1 MLFLLLNEET
11 SYLRVRVTDHLKVP
25 VERYFLKPLGCAIS
39 VLQTEECSQEEC
51 SEVCEW
57 VWDLPTF
64 LYTVNIRCL
73 WSFLFLFTVSRERW
87 SGWVLEDGCTGGA
100 NRLVAPFESEKL
112 HLIMAPIFCWGLIW
126 HPSLCSSPW
135 TYFSGRMRNGPPVPD
150 GREDSGVFLTKSFKE
165 SVFNS
170 VPHLDTWSS
179 KVLRQFVLDKL
190 IKVF

>member
-1 MLFLLLNEET
+1 MPSLSSKQKNVHKKNVRKCVNESGTYLLSCTLWILDIFGVFY
-11 SYLRVRVTDHLKVP
+11 SYLQFR
-25 VERYFLKPLGCAIS
+25 G
-39 VLQTEECSQEEC
+39 
-51 SEVCEW
+51 
-57 VWDLPTF
+57 
-64 LYTVNIRCL
+64 
-73 WSFLFLFTVSRERW
+73 ERW

-112 HLIMAPIFCWGLIW
+112 HLIMVPIFCWGLIW
-126 HPSLCSSPW
+126 HPSLRSSPW
-135 TYFSGRMRNGPPVPD
+135 TYFLGRMRNGPPVPD

-179 KVLRQFVLDKL
+179 KALLQFVLGKL